1 MKTQPTKEV
10 VKQPINEH
18 IRTPVED
25 IEIEAVAEENGSDE
39 SQTRRI
45 DNGNVVRNKRLGG
58 KSPKLI
64 RRFGKILK
72 IKGLL
77 TGCDCHYDL
86 FLTANL
92 DNVTT

>member
-1 MKTQPTKEV
+1 MKTEPINE
-10 VKQPINEH
+10 VKQPNNEQERNPAKY
-18 IRTPVED
+18 IEVE
-25 IEIEAVAEENGSDE
+25 ASSEENGSDE
-39 SQTRRI
+39 SPTRRI

-58 KSPKLI
+58 KSPKPI

-77 TGCDCHYDL
+77 TGCDCHCDL